1 MPTLT
6 RSPTETADLL
16 SLAVHEFRTPVTV
29 VAGYL
34 RMLAKAQAGP
44 LAERQLALILE
55 AEKSCARLT
64 ALVAELSDLA
74 SLEGATA
81 ALAREDVVLDPIVD
95 EVIASVTEGRDR
107 GITVARDQAAPT
119 PPVAGDR
126 KRLRDIVQAL
136 LGAVLREQSA
146 PLTVIVHTGTRV
158 IDGTPMV
165 VMGIGAGDS
174 SHKVLEQA
182 DRTDVRLNE
191 ARGGLGMALPIA
203 RRVVEQLGGRVWSSA
218 TERAIGS
225 IALVLPVREYTA

>member
-44 LAERQLALILE
+44 LAERQLALVLE

-107 GITVARDQAAPT
+107 GITVARDQSAPT

-136 LGAVLREQSA
+136 LVAVLREQSA

-165 VMGIGAGDS
+165 VMSTRWPA
-174 SHKVLEQA
+174 
-182 DRTDVRLNE
+182 
-191 ARGGLGMALPIA
+191 PID
-203 RRVVEQLGGRVWSSA
+203 
-218 TERAIGS
+218 
-225 IALVLPVREYTA
+225 

>member
-6 RSPTETADLL
+6 RSTTETADLL

-34 RMLAKAQAGP
+34 RMLAKEQAGP
-44 LAERQLALILE
+44 LAARQLALILE
-55 AEKSCARLT
+55 AEESCARRRRWS
-64 ALVAELSDLA
+64 LS
-74 SLEGATA
+74 SATLRTSRA
-81 ALAREDVVLDPIVD
+81 PRPRSRVRMSSSIQSWTRS
-95 EVIASVTEGRDR
+95 IASVTEGRDR
-107 GITVARDQAAPT
+107 GITVARDQSAPT

-136 LGAVLREQSA
+136 LVAVLREQSA
-146 PLTVIVHTGTRV
+146 PLTVTVHTGTRL
-158 IDGTPMV
+158 IDGTAMV
-165 VMGIGAGDS
+165 VLGIGAGDS
-174 SHKVLEQA
+174 SRKVLEDA
-182 DRTDVRLNE
+182 DRPDARLNE

-225 IALVLPVREYTA
+225 IALVLPVRNHTP

>member
-6 RSPTETADLL
+6 RSNTETADLL

-34 RMLAKAQAGP
+34 RMLVREQAGP
-44 LAERQLALILE
+44 LAERQKALILE

-74 SLEGATA
+74 NLEGSTA
-81 ALAREDVVLDPIVD
+81 AVAREDVVLDPIVD
-95 EVIASVTEGRDR
+95 EVIGVVTEGRDR
-107 GITVARDQAAPT
+107 GIAVARDQAAPT

-136 LGAVLREQSA
+136 LVSVLREQSA
-146 PLTVIVHTGTRV
+146 PLTVVVHTGTRV
-158 IDGTPMV
+158 IGGTPMV
-165 VMGIGAGDS
+165 VLGIGAGDS
-174 SHKVLEQA
+174 SRKVLDHA
-182 DRTDVRLNE
+182 DRDDARLNE

-203 RRVVEQLGGRVWSSA
+203 RRVIEQLGGRVWSSA
-218 TERAIGS
+218 TERAIGAV
-225 IALVLPVREYTA
+225 ALTLPVREQTP

>member
-6 RSPTETADLL
+6 RSTMETAELL

-34 RMLAKAQAGP
+34 RMLAKEQAGP
-44 LAERQLALILE
+44 LGERQLALVRE

-74 SLEGATA
+74 NLEGATA
-81 ALAREDVVLDPIVD
+81 PIARDDVLLDPILD

-107 GITVARDQAAPT
+107 GITVARDQATPT
-119 PPVAGDR
+119 PPVPGDR
-126 KRLRDIVQAL
+126 KRLRDVVQAL
-136 LGAVLREQSA
+136 LVSVLREQSA

-158 IDGTPMV
+158 IDGKSMV
-165 VMGIGAGDS
+165 ALGIGAGDAS
-174 SHKVLEQA
+174 RKVLEHVERA
-182 DRTDVRLNE
+182 DARLNE
-191 ARGGLGMALPIA
+191 SRGGLGMALPIA

-225 IALVLPVREYTA
+225 VALVLPVREHTP

>member
-74 SLEGATA
+74 SLR
-81 ALAREDVVLDPIVD
+81 AR
-95 EVIASVTEGRDR
+95 
-107 GITVARDQAAPT
+107 
-119 PPVAGDR
+119 PPHSRVR
-126 KRLRDIVQAL
+126 TSCWIR
-136 LGAVLREQSA
+136 SW
-146 PLTVIVHTGTRV
+146 TR
-158 IDGTPMV
+158 
-165 VMGIGAGDS
+165 
-174 SHKVLEQA
+174 
-182 DRTDVRLNE
+182 
-191 ARGGLGMALPIA
+191 
-203 RRVVEQLGGRVWSSA
+203 
-218 TERAIGS
+218 
-225 IALVLPVREYTA
+225 

>member
-6 RSPTETADLL
+6 RSTTETADLL

-34 RMLAKAQAGP
+34 RMLAKEQAGP
-44 LAERQLALILE
+44 MGERQLALVRE

-74 SLEGATA
+74 NLEGATA
-81 ALAREDVVLDPIVD
+81 PLGREDVVLDPIVD

-107 GITVARDQAAPT
+107 GIAVARDQAAPT
-119 PPVAGDR
+119 PAVAGDR

-136 LGAVLREQSA
+136 LVSVLREQSA
-146 PLTVIVHTGTRV
+146 PLTVMVHTGTRV
-158 IDGTPMV
+158 IDGVSMV
-165 VMGIGAGDS
+165 VMGIGAGDAS
-174 SHKVLEQA
+174 RKVLDQA
-182 DRTDVRLNE
+182 DSPDIRLNE
-191 ARGGLGMALPIA
+191 LRGGLGMALPIA

-218 TERAIGS
+218 IERAIGS
-225 IALVLPVREYTA
+225 VALILPVRERTT

>member
-6 RSPTETADLL
+6 RSTNETANLL

-34 RMLAKAQAGP
+34 RMLAKEQAGP
-44 LAERQLALILE
+44 LADRQKALILE

-74 SLEGATA
+74 NLESATA
-81 ALAREDVVLDPIVD
+81 ALAHEDVVLDPIVD

-107 GITVARDQAAPT
+107 GIAVARDQAAPT

-136 LGAVLREQSA
+136 LVSVLREQSA
-146 PLTVIVHTGTRV
+146 PLTVFVHTGTRV

-165 VMGIGAGDS
+165 VLGIGAGDS
-174 SHKVLEQA
+174 SRKVLDSA
-182 DRTDVRLNE
+182 DRADSRLNE
-191 ARGGLGMALPIA
+191 ARGGLGMRAANRAPSRRA
-203 RRVVEQLGGRVWSSA
+203 SRGPRVVVGDGSGGRSVGLA
-218 TERAIGS
+218 
-225 IALVLPVREYTA
+225 LPVRDGTP